1 MASTFTLFNL
11 ITYTIICVANSQ
23 WVSPDSTLPSAN
35 AYMVV
40 GVHNGTIFILGGG
53 ASPRQMTEFQIETE
67 TFIPMTQT
75 LPNDVEAWGQIW
87 SQLDEMMY
95 MIVGSTLS
103 TFNMITK
110 QYTNAWID
118 LNADVGGKDG
128 CLAAVNDQIFVTG
141 GYVNSQSIDTFQV
154 LNVTSLQWISNTP
167 SMQTKRCDHACVVH
181 YNYLWVFGGWG
192 SSPIKTNE
200 RIDITDITSNQWDFV
215 GDLTEGAYD
224 LRAATWQQSVFVTGG
239 YQGDSNYIY
248 LDTVHVADGITG
260 EVVLAPERLVYPV
273 ASHGIVSIHNVIY
286 LLGGA
291 TGPGGVKGVA
301 VNTWMRYGQRP
312 TIMPTSVPTTA
323 DPTTPAP
330 TTGNPT
336 TANPTTNEPTFVPSS
351 APTTSNPTTSNPT
364 TNEPTFV
371 PSSAPTT
378 SNPTTSNPTTNEPT
392 FAPSSVP
399 TTDNPTTANPTTD
412 EPTIASTSAPND
424 RTSSMPSITD
434 LSTEQTVSDSSAM
447 PISPDSNVNVV
458 LVMILSSI
466 VIVVLLISLCCCI
479 FFLQKK
485 RVKARVDFI
494 ATNPVNDNMNRV
506 PPTKPVNV
514 VNANV
519 IVIAYEEQT
528 KRPKNNNTQ
537 REASVSLEEIG
548 ITAEGNGNIVN
559 DEMIGTRGGDTN
571 NGYGNA
577 NEYQNN
583 SNIADDEFIVRN
595 DDDQQQHATNY

>member
-336 TANPTTNEPTFVPSS
+336 TANPTTNEPTF
-351 APTTSNPTTSNPT
+351 
-364 TNEPTFV
+364 
-371 PSSAPTT
+371 
-378 SNPTTSNPTTNEPT
+378 
-392 FAPSSVP
+392 APSSVP

-424 RTSSMPSITD
+424 RTSSMPTTVDPTTSMPSIIITD
-434 LSTEQTVSDSSAM
+434 LPTEQTVSDLSAM
-447 PISPDSNVNVV
+447 TSEFLHDLSISPDSNVNLA

-485 RVKARVDFI
+485 RVKASI
-494 ATNPVNDNMNRV
+494 LIISHPVNGNMNRV
-506 PPTKPVNV
+506 PPTKRVNV

-519 IVIAYEEQT
+519 TVIAQT
-528 KRPKNNNTQ
+528 KRPKNNNIE
-537 REASVSLEEIG
+537 REASASLEGIG

-571 NGYGNA
+571 NGYDNA
-577 NEYQNN
+577 NEYRNN

>member
-1 MASTFTLFNL
+1 MEPSFTVFSL
-11 ITYTIICVANSQ
+11 IIYAIICVANSQ
-23 WVSPDSTLPSAN
+23 WISPSSTLPN
-35 AYMVV
+35 TNHGMVV
-40 GVHNGTIFILGGG
+40 GVHNGTIFILGGSYS
-53 ASPRQMTEFQIETE
+53 ASSYTVPLTQMTEFQIETE

-141 GYVNSQSIDTFQV
+141 GYVNDQSIDTLQV

-181 YNYLWVFGGWG
+181 YNYLWVFGGWNEILG
-192 SSPIKTNE
+192 SLKTNE
-200 RIDITDITSNQWDFV
+200 RIDITDVTSNQWKFI
-215 GDLTEGAYD
+215 GDLSGVAYA
-224 LRAATWQQSVFVTGG
+224 LRAAVWQQSVFVTGG
-239 YQGDSNYIY
+239 YQGSGNHVY
-248 LDTVHVADGITG
+248 LDTVHVVDGITG
-260 EVVLAPERLVYPV
+260 DIVLALERLVSTV
-273 ASHGIVSIHNVIY
+273 AFHGIVSIHNVIY

-336 TANPTTNEPTFVPSS
+336 TANPTTNEPTF
-351 APTTSNPTTSNPT
+351 
-364 TNEPTFV
+364 
-371 PSSAPTT
+371 
-378 SNPTTSNPTTNEPT
+378 
-392 FAPSSVP
+392 APSSVP

-424 RTSSMPSITD
+424 
-434 LSTEQTVSDSSAM
+434 
-447 PISPDSNVNVV
+447 
-458 LVMILSSI
+458 
-466 VIVVLLISLCCCI
+466 
-479 FFLQKK
+479 
-485 RVKARVDFI
+485 
-494 ATNPVNDNMNRV
+494 
-506 PPTKPVNV
+506 
-514 VNANV
+514 
-519 IVIAYEEQT
+519 
-528 KRPKNNNTQ
+528 
-537 REASVSLEEIG
+537 
-548 ITAEGNGNIVN
+548 
-559 DEMIGTRGGDTN
+559 
-571 NGYGNA
+571 
-577 NEYQNN
+577 
-583 SNIADDEFIVRN
+583 
-595 DDDQQQHATNY
+595 

>member
-1 MASTFTLFNL
+1 MEPSFTVFSL
-11 ITYTIICVANSQ
+11 IIYAIICVANSQ
-23 WVSPDSTLPSAN
+23 WISPSSTLPN
-35 AYMVV
+35 TNHGMVV
-40 GVHNGTIFILGGG
+40 GVHNGTIFILGGSYS
-53 ASPRQMTEFQIETE
+53 ASSYTVPLTQMTEFQIETE

-141 GYVNSQSIDTFQV
+141 GYVNDQSIDTLQV

-181 YNYLWVFGGWG
+181 YNYLWVFGGWNEII
-192 SSPIKTNE
+192 SALKTNE
-200 RIDITDITSNQWDFV
+200 RIDITDITSNQWDFIGGLSDV
-215 GDLTEGAYD
+215 AYAF
-224 LRAATWQQSVFVTGG
+224 RAVAWQQSVFVTGG
-239 YQGDSNYIY
+239 YQGNTNNIY

-260 EVVLAPERLVYPV
+260 EVVLAPERLVYKVIAP
-273 ASHGIVSIHNVIY
+273 GIVSIHNVIY
-286 LLGGA
+286 LFGGSNSVS
-291 TGPGGVKGVA
+291 GYVD
-301 VNTWMRYGQRP
+301 TWMRYGQLP

-330 TTGNPT
+330 ITADPTSSAPTTDNPT
-336 TANPTTNEPTFVPSS
+336 TANPTTADPTSS
-351 APTTSNPTTSNPT
+351 APTTDNPTTANPTTADPTSSAPTTDNPTTANPT

-424 RTSSMPSITD
+424 YHHLHRPQAIPQPLIQPQMNPGR
-434 LSTEQTVSDSSAM
+434 LLCHPL
-447 PISPDSNVNVV
+447 PIS
-458 LVMILSSI
+458 
-466 VIVVLLISLCCCI
+466 
-479 FFLQKK
+479 Q
-485 RVKARVDFI
+485 
-494 ATNPVNDNMNRV
+494 
-506 PPTKPVNV
+506 
-514 VNANV
+514 
-519 IVIAYEEQT
+519 
-528 KRPKNNNTQ
+528 
-537 REASVSLEEIG
+537 
-548 ITAEGNGNIVN
+548 
-559 DEMIGTRGGDTN
+559 
-571 NGYGNA
+571 
-577 NEYQNN
+577 QNKQYP
-583 SNIADDEFIVRN
+583 IQAPCPYHQI
-595 DDDQQQHATNY
+595 QM

>member
-11 ITYTIICVANSQ
+11 ITYTIICVASYQ

-200 RIDITDITSNQWDFV
+200 RIDITDITSNQWDFIGGLSDV
-215 GDLTEGAYD
+215 AYAF
-224 LRAATWQQSVFVTGG
+224 RAVAWQQSVFVTGG
-239 YQGDSNYIY
+239 YQGSGNHVY
-248 LDTVHVADGITG
+248 LDTVHVVDGITG
-260 EVVLAPERLVYPV
+260 DIVLALERLVSTV
-273 ASHGIVSIHNVIY
+273 AFHGIVSIHNVIY
-286 LLGGA
+286 LFGGA
-291 TGPGGVKGVA
+291 TGPGGVIGVA
-301 VNTWMRYGQRP
+301 LDTWMRYGQRS

-323 DPTTPAP
+323 DPTTSAP

-336 TANPTTNEPTFVPSS
+336 TA
-351 APTTSNPTTSNPT
+351 NPT

-466 VIVVLLISLCCCI
+466 VIVVLLISL
-479 FFLQKK
+479 
-485 RVKARVDFI
+485 
-494 ATNPVNDNMNRV
+494 
-506 PPTKPVNV
+506 
-514 VNANV
+514 
-519 IVIAYEEQT
+519 
-528 KRPKNNNTQ
+528 
-537 REASVSLEEIG
+537 
-548 ITAEGNGNIVN
+548 
-559 DEMIGTRGGDTN
+559 
-571 NGYGNA
+571 
-577 NEYQNN
+577 
-583 SNIADDEFIVRN
+583 
-595 DDDQQQHATNY
+595 